1 MAKFVINMEEAIV
14 AVRKQ
19 YGLPESVEIEIVES
33 SVKTDDA
40 SLWHDVPSNWQ
51 HNYAPDETYYMS
63 PIQVMYRNGDI
74 GIGDVSYFHGD
85 DWKQENSGY
94 DIVKFRKAQI

>member
-1 MAKFVINMEEAIV
+1 MAKFVISMEEAII

-19 YGLPESVEIEIVES
+19 YGLPESVELEIVES
-33 SVKTDDA
+33 SLKTDDA
-40 SLWHDVPSNWQ
+40 SLWYDVPSNWQ
-51 HNYAPDETYYMS
+51 HQYAPGEASYMS
-63 PIQVMYRNGDI
+63 LIQVMYRNGDI

-85 DWKQENSGY
+85 NWKQENSEY